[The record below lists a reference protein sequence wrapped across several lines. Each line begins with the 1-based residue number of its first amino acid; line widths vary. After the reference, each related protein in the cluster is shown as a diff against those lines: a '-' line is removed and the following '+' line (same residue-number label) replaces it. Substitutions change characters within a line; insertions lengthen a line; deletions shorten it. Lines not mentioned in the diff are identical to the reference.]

1 MFHSVVFYDFKGKR
15 VLLVEDNEFNRE
27 IAQEFLQM
35 VNAEVDN
42 AENGQKA
49 VDMVL
54 GKPAGYYDLVLMDV
68 QMPVLNGHDATR
80 KIRASGH
87 PGTDTLPIIAMTA
100 NAFSEDVTLAQEAG
114 MNGHLSKPIDINK
127 LYRTIASNIAKK

>member
-1 MFHSVVFYDFKGKR
+1 
-15 VLLVEDNEFNRE
+15 
-27 IAQEFLQM
+27 M

-80 KIRASGH
+80 KIRASRH
-87 PGTDTLPIIAMTA
+87 RHVAHYSHDRKRFQRRCDPGPGGRHER
-100 NAFSEDVTLAQEAG
+100 AFVKT
-114 MNGHLSKPIDINK
+114 H
-127 LYRTIASNIAKK
+127 

>member
-1 MFHSVVFYDFKGKR
+1 
-15 VLLVEDNEFNRE
+15 
-27 IAQEFLQM
+27 
-35 VNAEVDN
+35 
-42 AENGQKA
+42 
-49 VDMVL
+49 MVL